1 MHVVA
6 SSLSS
11 PAPALPQVVPQQ
23 RGTKERDLE
32 DAHAEQDI
40 QKPAPER
47 RLLRGTSLRSCCN
60 VLLTSALER
69 KPVNSSPVSI
79 L

>member
-6 SSLSS
+6 SYLSS

-23 RGTKERDLE
+23 RGIKERDLE

-40 QKPAPER
+40 QKPPPER
-47 RLLRGTSLRSCCN
+47 RLLRGMSLSSCSN

-69 KPVNSSPVSI
+69 KPVNSSPVSTI
-79 L
+79 